1 MSLRKKVQ
9 EQYLA
14 RAHNMEETLVDLI
27 AGCLVYSLVFEG
39 IGLIFVP
46 ERLEYTL
53 GLILGTAVAIG
64 LSISMYRGIDECVD
78 MDPVKARRT
87 MTLRSIIRA
96 IVMLGAAFIGMKFA
110 IFNFPAVIIGIMGL
124 KISAYLHMYTNVYIT
139 GKLRKKGR

>member
-1 MSLRKKVQ
+1 M
-9 EQYLA
+9 
-14 RAHNMEETLVDLI
+14 
-27 AGCLVYSLVFEG
+27 
-39 IGLIFVP
+39 P

-78 MDPVKARRT
+78 MDPVRARRA

-96 IVMLGAAFIGMKFA
+96 IVMLGAAFVGMKFA